1 MTYSCSL
8 GSVHSPS
15 LHILPLSLPLHKQ
28 RGGSR
33 AGKQGS
39 PGPVPLR
46 MDTVQR
52 QKAAREAWGSGY
64 SHCCYQNHK
73 RERDRKNSFSVRMK
87 SETEKLSETSGR
99 GKPGVGLR
107 EGNTARG
114 LLND

>member
-15 LHILPLSLPLHKQ
+15 LHILPLSLPLHKR
-28 RGGSR
+28 RGGGR

-52 QKAAREAWGSGY
+52 QKAAGRRGVQATATAAI
-64 SHCCYQNHK
+64 K
-73 RERDRKNSFSVRMK
+73 TTREREIEKTPSQ
-87 SETEKLSETSGR
+87 SE
-99 GKPGVGLR
+99 
-107 EGNTARG
+107 
-114 LLND
+114 